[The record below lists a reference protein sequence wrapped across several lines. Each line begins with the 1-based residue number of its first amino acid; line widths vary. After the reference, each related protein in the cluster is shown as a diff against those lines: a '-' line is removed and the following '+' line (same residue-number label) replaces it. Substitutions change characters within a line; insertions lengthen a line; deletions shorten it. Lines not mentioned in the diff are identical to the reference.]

1 MTLYYD
7 FVVVPITPP
16 TTFPYNASFT
26 QNGSTYMAPS
36 YSLSYSWHSY
46 SFTESTSYN
55 LGAVGGFSGILEF
68 INPKFINPTGAVL
81 IGLTSNN
88 ALTQKS
94 LTAEVLVNGRGFT
107 ESAYLERL
115 QNSTVDVAGY
125 LIANQFSYSLI
136 NGGLP

>member
-1 MTLYYD
+1 VTLYYD

-46 SFTESTSYN
+46 SFTESMSYN
-55 LGAVGGFSGILEF
+55 LGAVGGFSGILE
-68 INPKFINPTGAVL
+68 FINPTGAVL

-94 LTAEVLVNGRGFT
+94 LTAEVLVNGRGFA
-107 ESAYLERL
+107 ESVYLEGL
-115 QNSTVDVAGY
+115 QNSTVDAAGY